1 MQCPEI
7 KSFKTDP
14 THLRIH
20 KEDQNKKAE
29 LVQKETL
36 NDLAEQG
43 SNQYIVSLDILHFA
57 EVIRS
62 E

>member
-29 LVQKETL
+29 VVQKETL

-43 SNQYIVSLDILHFA
+43 SN
-57 EVIRS
+57 
-62 E
+62 